1 MAEMIWNAAVSVY
14 NFIMD
19 NIVLINIFLALVI
32 VFFQRR
38 SPQTVW
44 TWLLLL
50 YFIPI
55 LGFVMYL
62 IIGHMQSGG
71 RRRRFIINGFAWRIR
86 RCQGLKI

>member
-38 SPQTVW
+38 SPQTCFILYRSSD
-44 TWLLLL
+44 LLC
-50 YFIPI
+50 I
-55 LGFVMYL
+55 
-62 IIGHMQSGG
+62 
-71 RRRRFIINGFAWRIR
+71 
-86 RCQGLKI
+86 

>member
-1 MAEMIWNAAVSVY
+1 MAEMIWNGAVTVY
-14 NFIMD
+14 DFIMD
-19 NIVLINIFLALVI
+19 NIVIINILFALII

-55 LGFVMYL
+55 
-62 IIGHMQSGG
+62 
-71 RRRRFIINGFAWRIR
+71 
-86 RCQGLKI
+86 